1 MEIPYSLKIFGLPCN
16 FKPFSVRT
24 KSLYLQKWGRLDE
37 RKNKG
42 AFILIDKKIETMN
55 EIIRGNDFYSFL
67 KINPAI
73 QIFQESFQRCA
84 EYEKSTSKQWLRII
98 SKEKKR
104 LSNVLTGNCSFAV
117 FTLQIVHDTR

>member
-1 MEIPYSLKIFGLPCN
+1 M
-16 FKPFSVRT
+16 
-24 KSLYLQKWGRLDE
+24 DE

-98 SKEKKR
+98 SKEKKKAFKR
-104 LSNVLTGNCSFAV
+104 INGKSFLRCFHTTNSA
-117 FTLQIVHDTR
+117 